1 MNDNNGRG
9 SGSTATAFLSVVPPP
24 AATLSDDTVASTSV
38 PHRDNNPTIHT
49 TFLHQ
54 NTQTESPPQTIT
66 NPQTIHTAKH
76 LINRVRLAAYL
87 VDMPPAELTTDAYAE
102 ECRLLANELGD
113 TVTYSEIVGEE
124 LNERGYGG
132 LYGIG
137 KAAVCP
143 PQHGLL

>member
-1 MNDNNGRG
+1 MVGDPVARLLHFYRWYHHRQPHCRM
-9 SGSTATAFLSVVPPP
+9 TRWHPP
-24 AATLSDDTVASTSV
+24 VCHIV
-38 PHRDNNPTIHT
+38 YNNPTIHT